1 MQTGLE
7 LQNKFIFTAQMGMG
21 KKVLQKASHTPL
33 SFSPGQEKIFLCPGK
48 KFSLGIYL
56 CFSNKKKQSTDL
68 TKPIDCSV
76 CYPLTIYKTKL
87 NNFNI

>member
-33 SFSPGQEKIFLCPGK
+33 SFSLGK
-48 KFSLGIYL
+48 KKFFSAQGKNFLSGFIYAL
-56 CFSNKKKQSTDL
+56 ATR
-68 TKPIDCSV
+68 
-76 CYPLTIYKTKL
+76 KTVNRFDKTY
-87 NNFNI
+87 

>member
-33 SFSPGQEKIFLCPGK
+33 SFFPGQEKIFLCPGEN
-48 KFSLGIYL
+48 FSLGIYQ
-56 CFSNKKKQSTDL
+56 CFSNKRKT
-68 TKPIDCSV
+68 V
-76 CYPLTIYKTKL
+76 NRFYKTY
-87 NNFNI
+87 

>member
-33 SFSPGQEKIFLCPGK
+33 SFFPGQE

-56 CFSNKKKQSTDL
+56 CFSNKKKQSTDF

-76 CYPLTIYKTKL
+76 CHPLTIYKTKL

>member
-33 SFSPGQEKIFLCPGK
+33 SFFPGQEKNFLARFINALATK
-48 KFSLGIYL
+48 E
-56 CFSNKKKQSTDL
+56 KQSTDFI
-68 TKPIDCSV
+68 KPIDCSV
-76 CYPLTIYKTKL
+76 CHPLTIYKTKL

>member
-33 SFSPGQEKIFLCPGK
+33 SFFPGQEKIFFAQGK
-48 KFSLGIYL
+48 NFLSGFI
-56 CFSNKKKQSTDL
+56 NAL
-68 TKPIDCSV
+68 TTRKNSQQI
-76 CYPLTIYKTKL
+76 
-87 NNFNI
+87 

>member
-33 SFSPGQEKIFLCPGK
+33 SFFPEQEKIFLCPGK
-48 KFSLGIYL
+48 KNSLGIYL
-56 CFSNKKKQSTDL
+56 CFSNKKNSQQILQNLL
-68 TKPIDCSV
+68 TVLFVI
-76 CYPLTIYKTKL
+76 L
-87 NNFNI
+87 

>member
-33 SFSPGQEKIFLCPGK
+33 SFFPGQEKNFLCPGGN
-48 KFSLGIYL
+48 FSLGIYQ
-56 CFSNKKKQSTDL
+56 CFNNKKNSQQILQNLL
-68 TKPIDCSV
+68 TVLFVI
-76 CYPLTIYKTKL
+76 L
-87 NNFNI
+87 